1 MSVKARLRDCFAAV
15 FPSAAPSEL
24 EQASIETLPD
34 WDSLATVRLVAVVE
48 EEFGVV
54 LELEDL
60 EQLSSFERVHQLV
73 EARLAG
79 A

>member
-1 MSVKARLRDCFAAV
+1 MTVRARLRDCFAAV
-15 FPSAAPSEL
+15 FPSAAPGEL
-24 EQASIETLPD
+24 EEASTETRPD

-48 EEFGVV
+48 EEFEVV

-60 EQLSSFERVHQLV
+60 EQVNSFDRVRQLV

>member
-1 MSVKARLRDCFAAV
+1 MTVRARLRDCFAAV
-15 FPSAAPSEL
+15 FPSAAPGEL
-24 EQASIETLPD
+24 EQASTETRAD

-48 EEFGVV
+48 EEFEVV

-60 EQLSSFERVHQLV
+60 EQLNSFERVYQLV

>member
-1 MSVKARLRDCFAAV
+1 MTVRARLRDCFAAV
-15 FPSAAPSEL
+15 FPSAAPGEL
-24 EQASIETLPD
+24 EQASTETLTD

-48 EEFGVV
+48 EEFEVV

-60 EQLSSFERVHQLV
+60 EQLNSFERVYHLV

>member
-1 MSVKARLRDCFAAV
+1 MTVRARLRDCFAAV
-15 FPSAAPSEL
+15 FPSAAPGEL
-24 EQASIETLPD
+24 EEASTETRPD

-48 EEFGVV
+48 EEFEVV

-60 EQLSSFERVHQLV
+60 EQVNSFERVQQLV

>member
-1 MSVKARLRDCFAAV
+1 MTVRARLRDCFAAV
-15 FPSAAPSEL
+15 FPSSPPGEL
-24 EQASIETLPD
+24 EHASTETLTN

-48 EEFGVV
+48 EEFEVV

-60 EQLSSFERVHQLV
+60 EQVNSFERVYQLV

-79 A
+79 G

>member
-1 MSVKARLRDCFAAV
+1 MTVKARLRDCFAAV
-15 FPSAAPSEL
+15 FPSAAPDEL
-24 EQASIETLPD
+24 ERASTETLPD

-48 EEFGVV
+48 EEFEVV

-60 EQLSSFERVHQLV
+60 EQLNSFESVYQLV